1 MMVPDYGLIGEI
13 VLYSMGFLD
22 ARALAQKIVA
32 VYRLCSEQLSSQSHY
47 DYGMR
52 AVKSVLTAAGNLKL
66 AYPEEKEPILMLR
79 SIIDVNLAKF
89 LAHDVPLFRGITSDL
104 FPGVVLPPPDYD
116 ALRVSLLKSFDKFKL
131 TATEYAMEKI
141 FQVYEMMLVR
151 HGFMIV
157 GDPLSGKSSAWKLLA
172 DAFEDL
178 EKEGLLPDAA
188 HKVWV
193 TLINPKSMPMTALYG
208 NFDPVSHEWSDGVLA
223 NSYRAHAVSTTTDR
237 KWLLFDGPVDA
248 IWIENMN
255 TVLDDNKKLCL
266 MSGEIMAMNDQMSV
280 MFEPM
285 DLLVAS
291 PATVSRCGMVYME
304 PARLGWRPFFEAW
317 LKDLPDSLRGDE
329 TILLLQAMFEWLID
343 PISEFLNEGTKSF
356 VETSQVHAVKQM
368 LGLFNSLLDPW
379 RAAEPPSPNSTA
391 AQLESIFVFAMTW
404 SLGGSLPDDARRKLN
419 EFVRALL
426 SGQNPQYPKPKVTK
440 FAKTSIPPDRGT
452 LHDFLFRDGQWLS
465 WTDTTTAVEIASDAA
480 PECIIVPTATT
491 ALQTF
496 FTKLFLDHNQ
506 PVLFVGPTGTGKSAI
521 VNDIIL
527 SLPKEKFVP
536 IFINFSAQ
544 TSSTQ
549 TQEILLSKLDRRR
562 KGVLGPPMGK
572 QAVVFVDD
580 LNMPM
585 KEEYGAQPPIEVLRQ
600 WQDHSFL
607 YDRKDTSRIDLV
619 DMQLVSA
626 MGPPGGGRNEITPRF
641 LRWFNVVGIDSFDE
655 AQMSKIFGK
664 IIGWHFGRG
673 YDSAF
678 AVLGQKLVSATASLY
693 GMVREKLLPTPA
705 KSHYLFNLRDFA
717 RVMQG
722 VMLVTPK
729 CLTESSQALRLWVH
743 EVYRVFYDRLTDDP
757 DRTTFFELVRGVV
770 TEELKT
776 DFNKLF
782 AHLAKTE
789 GEEETSTKVVPVTDD
804 NLRSLFFGDYLVP
817 GAEPRLY
824 AEVTEFGKLKEVME
838 DCLAEY
844 NMVSKTPM
852 ALVLFRFAIEHISRV
867 ARVLKQPN
875 GHMLLVGMGGS
886 GRQSAT
892 ILATAMAEYEL
903 FRIELTKSYSN
914 VEWYEDIRKMHRL
927 SGFEGRPTTF
937 LFSDNQIKT
946 EGMLEDINMLL
957 NTGDVPNLYAA
968 EDRAEIVEKMMSV
981 CKEKRLTDVDTS
993 PLAMY
998 TMFINRVKANLH
1010 IVLTMSY
1017 IGDAF
1022 RTRLRQFPALVNNC
1036 TIDWFQPWP
1045 NDALEMVAYKFLESV
1060 EMPETIR
1067 TAVIGMCQ
1075 YFHESVRLVSTD
1087 FLSELSR
1094 NYYITPTSYL
1104 GLITCFKDMLKMK
1117 QDEILQL
1124 KGRYENGLEK
1134 LAFAGS
1140 QVAEM
1145 QIELT
1150 ALQPELVKTSAEV
1163 EVKMAQIAKDT
1174 VEVDAKKAIVAADEA
1189 VAAKAA
1195 AEANAIKVDC
1205 EADLAVAMPALHA
1218 SIKALN
1224 TLKPSDISEVKAMKN
1239 PPAAVKLVMEAV
1251 CVMKDIKSVRIKD
1264 KEGNTINDFW
1274 GPSQKLLSD
1283 NKFLQ
1288 SLKDYDKDNIP
1299 EKVRTPLSCSVTP
1312 RSAPFFI

>member
-1 MMVPDYGLIGEI
+1 
-13 VLYSMGFLD
+13 
-22 ARALAQKIVA
+22 
-32 VYRLCSEQLSSQSHY
+32 
-47 DYGMR
+47 
-52 AVKSVLTAAGNLKL
+52 
-66 AYPEEKEPILMLR
+66 
-79 SIIDVNLAKF
+79 
-89 LAHDVPLFRGITSDL
+89 
-104 FPGVVLPPPDYD
+104 
-116 ALRVSLLKSFDKFKL
+116 
-131 TATEYAMEKI
+131 MEKI

-178 EKEGLLPDAA
+178 EKDGLLPDAA
-188 HKVWV
+188 HKVWI

-266 MSGEIMAMNDQMSV
+266 MSGEIMAMNDQMSI
-280 MFEPM
+280 MFEPE

-291 PATVSRCGMVYME
+291 PATVSRCGMIYME
-304 PARLGWRPFFEAW
+304 PARLGWRPFFESW
-317 LKDLPDSLRGDE
+317 LKKLPTALGGESTVQLLRD
-329 TILLLQAMFEWLID
+329 IFEWLVD
-343 PISEFLNEGTKSF
+343 PISEFLKEETKSF
-356 VETSQVHAVKQM
+356 VETSQVHLVKQ
-368 LGLFNSLLDPW
+368 LIDLFDAMLDPW
-379 RAAEPPSPNSTA
+379 KGAEPPSANTTSTY
-391 AQLESIFVFAMTW
+391 LEAIFVFAMSW
-404 SLGGSLPDDARRKLN
+404 SLGGSLPDASRKKLN
-419 EFVRALL
+419 EFVRELL
-426 SGQNPQYPKPKVTK
+426 AGQNADHPKPKTVK
-440 FAKTSIPPDRGT
+440 FAKQSVPPERGT
-452 LHDFLFRDGQWLS
+452 LHDFLFRDGQWIS
-465 WTDTTTAVEIASDAA
+465 WTDTTPPVDIPADAT
-480 PECIIVPTATT
+480 PESIIVPTSTT
-491 ALQTF
+491 ALQSHF
-496 FTKLFLDHNQ
+496 FRLFLEHNQ
-506 PVLFVGPTGTGKSAI
+506 PVLFIGPTGTGKSAI
-521 VNDIIL
+521 VNDAIL
-527 SLPKEKFVP
+527 NLPSDKFTP

-544 TSSTQ
+544 TSSVQ
-549 TQEILLSKLDRRR
+549 TQDVLLSKLDRRR
-562 KGVLGPPMGK
+562 KGVLGPAMGK

-641 LRWFNVVGIDSFDE
+641 LRWFNVIGIDSFDE
-655 AQMSKIFGK
+655 SQMSKIFGK
-664 IIGWHFGRG
+664 IISWHFGRG
-673 YDSAF
+673 YDSSF
-678 AVLGQKLVSATASLY
+678 AVLGQKLVSATGSLY
-693 GMVREKLLPTPA
+693 AKVCENLLPTPS

-722 VMLVTPK
+722 IMLVTPK
-729 CLTESSQALRLWVH
+729 CLTDASQAQRLWVH
-743 EVYRVFYDRLTDDP
+743 EVYRVFYDRLTDDN
-757 DRTTFFELVRGVV
+757 DRSTFFGLVRGVV
-770 TEELKT
+770 GDELKT

-782 AHLAKTE
+782 AHLGNSEE
-789 GEEETSTKVVPVTDD
+789 GGKPEPITDD
-804 NLRSLFFGDYLVP
+804 NLRSLFFGDYMIP

-824 AEVTEFGKLKEVME
+824 TEVTEFDKLKEVMDE
-838 DCLAEY
+838 CLGEY

-852 ALVLFRFAIEHISRV
+852 QLVLFRFAIEHVSRV

-886 GRQSAT
+886 GRQSAA
-892 ILATAMAEYEL
+892 ILATAMAEYEM

-914 VEWYEDIRKMHRL
+914 ADWYEDIRKMHRL
-927 SGFEGRPTTF
+927 SGFEGKPTTF
-937 LFSDNQIKT
+937 LFSDNQIKM
-946 EGMLEDINMLL
+946 ESMLEDINMLL

-968 EDRAEIVEKMMSV
+968 DERAEIVEKMMAV

-998 TMFINRVKANLH
+998 AMFINRVKSNLH

-1017 IGDAF
+1017 IGDAL
-1022 RTRLRQFPALVNNC
+1022 RTRLRQFPALVNCC

-1045 NDALEMVAYKFLESV
+1045 NDALEMVAYRFLENV
-1060 EMPETIR
+1060 EMPENLR
-1067 TAVIGMCQ
+1067 KEVVGMCQ
-1075 YFHESVRLVSTD
+1075 YFHESVRLVSAD
-1087 FLSELSR
+1087 FLSELRR

-1163 EVKMAQIAKDT
+1163 EAKMEQIAKDT
-1174 VEVDAKKAIVAADEA
+1174 VEVDAKKAVVAADEA

-1195 AEANAIKVDC
+1195 EAANAIKVEC

-1251 CVMKDIKSVRIKD
+1251 CVMKEVKSQRIKD

-1274 GPSQKLLSD
+1274 GPSQKILGD

-1299 EKVRTPLSCSVTP
+1299 EKVS
-1312 RSAPFFI
+1312 